1 MLPIFCLRLACG
13 LVGALLLLP
22 PALVNQRFYRTHFL
36 IVLGLTVAA
45 AVFLRGAGEPGLWLA
60 VGGTV
65 LSAFLGSLVWSLEGA
80 PASRAL
86 GVVTALFA
94 LAALCLASKET
105 ASGQSLG
112 WLIAGELSSAAL
124 LGTATTA
131 MLMGHSYL
139 IAPSMSLTPLMR
151 LLVAFFATLLLRGI
165 FSGLGLWFWIG
176 EHSLNA
182 PPTLT
187 PSVGGD
193 EVAIFLP
200 VRWGIGFVGPLVLG
214 TMAWQTA
221 KIRSTQSATGILYVV
236 VILTFLGEL
245 VGQVLLRN
253 DLLY

>member
-13 LVGALLLLP
+13 LIGALLLFP

-36 IVLGLTVAA
+36 TVLGLTVAA
-45 AVFLRGAGEPGLWLA
+45 AVFLRGSGEPWLWLA
-60 VGGTV
+60 VGGTM
-65 LSAFLGSLVWSLEGA
+65 LLAFLGSLVWSLEGA
-80 PASRAL
+80 PASQVLNVLTAL
-86 GVVTALFA
+86 GAV
-94 LAALCLASKET
+94 AALGLASKES
-105 ASGQSLG
+105 ASSPNLG

-139 IAPSMSLTPLMR
+139 IAPSMSLTPLLR
-151 LLVAFFATLLLRGI
+151 LLVGFFAALLLRAMI
-165 FSGLGLWFWIG
+165 SGFGLWFWVG
-176 EHSLNA
+176 EHSLA
-182 PPTLT
+182 AL
-187 PSVGGD
+187 D

-200 VRWGIGFVGPLVLG
+200 MRWGIGFVGPLVLG
-214 TMAWQTA
+214 IMAWKTA